1 MIMAV
6 AAFTPA
12 LKQMLI
18 DGIVS
23 SPAVPRWLRI
33 SPVGIFFLW
42 LAAVLTVMG
51 VGFLLF
57 AEYMYLAE
65 TYSSVVASLGVACT
79 AIAVSWLSAAT
90 GMMINDRRAS
100 KQTIHSFRQQPDITK
115 TVTALIDSVAE
126 ELEEPIRENPKTA
139 LMIAS
144 LAGFLA
150 GDKGRGLQL
159 DTMR

>member
-1 MIMAV
+1 MAV

-23 SPAVPRWLRI
+23 SPAVPRWLRF

-90 GMMINDRRAS
+90 GMMINDRRAF
-100 KQTIHSFRQQPDITK
+100 KQTSHNFRQQPDITK

-150 GDKGRGLQL
+150 GDKGRSLQL
-159 DTMR
+159 NTMR